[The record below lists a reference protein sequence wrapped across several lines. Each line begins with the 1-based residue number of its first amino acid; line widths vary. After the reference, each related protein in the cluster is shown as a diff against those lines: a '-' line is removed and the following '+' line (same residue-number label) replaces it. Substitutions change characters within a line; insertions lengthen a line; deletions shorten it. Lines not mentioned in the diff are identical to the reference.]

1 MCKINYQVGRYNSY
15 KDCINDCGYSP
26 NVIEYYYRPVSNKV
40 QVFIH
45 DDIKIVMLIMV
56 KQS

>member
-1 MCKINYQVGRYNSY
+1 MCKINYQVGRYNSC

-26 NVIEYYYRPVSNKV
+26 NVIKYYYRPVSNKA

-45 DDIKIVMLIMV
+45 DIKIVMLIMV